1 MADNT
6 ALPPGFTLDK
16 PQPASAEL
24 PPGFTLDD
32 PKQAKTSSFG
42 PKGMGLVPD
51 AGLGYAETGLSMVTG
66 GLASAAGGY
75 LGLAQGAYNV
85 AAETLG
91 GKPGMSAA
99 DRVSQIQELGT
110 YQPRTESGKIVSAG
124 VSAPFE
130 QLEKGAQF
138 AGQKVAEKT
147 KSPAAAAAT
156 ETAIQAIP
164 IVLAEGIKGVKGM
177 KAARAGTAESAA
189 DVAAET
195 KARATQDAKIKVDEY
210 AKQHGIDLN
219 INTARLTNALR
230 EIAASGT
237 DLSSLPPEAV
247 ARAARLEALG
257 IPATRGQL
265 LRDITQLT
273 KEENVSKFSEDIRK
287 IKTDQDIR
295 LGTLIDNLRRET
307 GATAETREQI
317 GKSVQGAARAK
328 VRELKK
334 DYQQARKAAEEAGA
348 LQAPVPT
355 DALEAWMAEPGNLRQ
370 YPSLRTALDE
380 YLPKDEDGKPI
391 RGSRIPINDM
401 VKVLEEANANSRGQP
416 SASTVK
422 AGQAADVIKK
432 VLEQNGPDVW
442 KESRAKYAR
451 YKAEFDRQGAVRKL
465 VTEKG
470 LSSDRAIALE
480 STVDHILKS
489 PSEDIA
495 KIKKALT
502 EGGNDAANRR
512 GSQALADI
520 RAGVIDKLKEAANK
534 SEITGEAGQ
543 LQINSGFNRLF
554 KQLDKDGKIDQIFT
568 KPQVAQLRRISQAIE
583 DVRTTPSARIAGSP
597 TAANMAALAV
607 SMLDKIPGGGYV
619 SGAVSLV
626 KKVGKVG
633 EEGRVA
639 REAMTSPIEEAA
651 KKAKRTTKIEGYKS
665 TLKDVGK
672 QTAPIAPYTLKD
684 LDQNQ

>member
-1 MADNT
+1 MGYGTD
-6 ALPPGFTLDK
+6 PVV
-16 PQPASAEL
+16 AEA
-24 PPGFTLDD
+24 PEVKTSGGYGMDPVEGS
-32 PKQAKTSSFG
+32 PKQAKQSSFG
-42 PKGMGLVPD
+42 LKGMGVVPPV
-51 AGLGYAETGLSMVTG
+51 GLGYAETGLSMLTGGVGQAVG
-66 GLASAAGGY
+66 GLA
-75 LGLAQGAYNV
+75 GLAQGAYNV
-85 AAETLG
+85 GAEAMG
-91 GKPGMSAA
+91 GTPGMTAA
-99 DRVSQIQELGT
+99 DRVSQVEKAIT
-110 YQPRTESGKIVSAG
+110 YQPRSEVGKNVAAT

-130 QLEKGAQF
+130 YLAKKSEDVGGAVLQ
-138 AGQKVAEKT
+138 KT
-147 KSPAAAAAT
+147 KSPVAAT
-156 ETAIQAIP
+156 AAETAIQAIP
-164 IVLAEGIKGVKGM
+164 LALSEGFKGVKS
-177 KAARAGTAESAA
+177 ARAGGTAQSAA
-189 DVAAET
+189 DVAAES
-195 KARATQDAKIKVDEY
+195 KARATQDAEIKVNEY

-247 ARAARLEALG
+247 AISARLEALG

-265 LRDITQLT
+265 LRNIEQLT
-273 KEENVSKFSEDIRK
+273 KEETASKYSEDIRK

-307 GATAETREQI
+307 GATAETREQV

-355 DALEAWMAEPGNLRQ
+355 DAIETWMSEPGNLRQ

-380 YLPKDEDGKPI
+380 YLPKDKDGKPI
-391 RGSRIPINDM
+391 RGSRISINDM

-422 AGQAADVIKK
+422 AGQAADVIKQ

-442 KESRAKYAR
+442 KESRAQYAR

-470 LSSDRAIALE
+470 LSSDRAVALE

-502 EGGNDAANRR
+502 EGGSDAANRR
-512 GSQALADI
+512 GAQALADI
-520 RAGVIDKLKEAANK
+520 RAGVIDKLREAANK

-543 LQINSGFNRLF
+543 LQINSSFNRLF

-568 KPQVAQLRRISQAIE
+568 KPQAAKLREISQAIE
-583 DVRTTPSARIAGSP
+583 YVRTTPSARIAGSP

-607 SMLDKIPGGGYV
+607 SMLDKIPGGGYI

-633 EEGRVA
+633 EEGRVV

-651 KKAKRTTKIEGYKS
+651 RKAKRTTKIEGYKS
-665 TLKDVGK
+665 TLKDVSK

-684 LDQNQ
+684 MDQNQ

>member
-1 MADNT
+1 MGYGTDPVVAE
-6 ALPPGFTLDK
+6 APAGKPSGGYGLDPVEGAPK
-16 PQPASAEL
+16 PT
-24 PPGFTLDD
+24 GN
-32 PKQAKTSSFG
+32 K
-42 PKGMGLVPD
+42 MGVVPD

-66 GLASAAGGY
+66 GLASAVGGY

-85 AAETLG
+85 GAEALG

-110 YQPRTESGKIVSAG
+110 YQPRTQSGKLVSAG

-130 QLEKGAQF
+130 YLEKKSQVAGEYVAKKSRSPTAGA
-138 AGQKVAEKT
+138 AV
-147 KSPAAAAAT
+147 
-156 ETAIQAIP
+156 ETAIQAVP

-189 DVAAET
+189 DVAAEA

-219 INTARLTNALR
+219 INTAKLTGALR

-265 LRDITQLT
+265 LRSIEQLT
-273 KEENVSKFSEDIRK
+273 KEENVSKANVGSPIRQ
-287 IKTDQDIR
+287 IKTDQDVR

-307 GATAETREQI
+307 GATAETREQV

-328 VRELKK
+328 VRKLKK
-334 DYQQARKAAEEAGA
+334 DYQASRDAARAAGA
-348 LQAPVPT
+348 EKELIPT
-355 DALEAWMAEPGNLRQ
+355 DALEAWMKEPGNLRQ
-370 YPSLRTALDE
+370 YPSLRSALDE
-380 YLPKDEDGKPI
+380 YLPKDANGKPI
-391 RGSRIPINDM
+391 QGAKITINDM
-401 VKVLEEANANSRGQP
+401 VKVLEETNADSRGTP
-416 SASTVK
+416 SKSTVT
-422 AGQAADVIKK
+422 AGKVSNIIKQ
-432 VLEQNGPDVW
+432 VLEENGPDVW
-442 KESRAKYAR
+442 KESRAKYAK
-451 YKAEFDRQGAVRKL
+451 YKAEFDRQGAVKKL

-470 LSSDRAIALE
+470 LSSDRAVALE

-502 EGGNDAANRR
+502 KGGSDAANRR
-512 GSQALADI
+512 GAQAWSDV
-520 RAGVIDKLKEAANK
+520 RGGVVDKLKEAANK
-534 SEITGEAGQ
+534 DEISGEAGQ

-568 KPQVAQLRRISQAIE
+568 KSQAAQLRRVSKAIE

-597 TAANMAALAV
+597 TAANATALAMSV
-607 SMLDKIPGGGYV
+607 LDKLPGGGYL
-619 SGAVSLV
+619 SGTVQLL
-626 KKVGKVG
+626 KKVKDVGKQ
-633 EEGRVA
+633 GRVE
-639 REAMTSPIEEAA
+639 REAITSPIEEAA
-651 KKAKRTTKIEGYKS
+651 AKAKRTTKRQQYGS

-684 LDQNQ
+684 MDQNQ

>member
-1 MADNT
+1 MAADGFDLST
-6 ALPPGFTLDK
+6 AKPVTDTDTGGFDLSTAKPVVAKEKPKPTLLG
-16 PQPASAEL
+16 Q
-24 PPGFTLDD
+24 
-32 PKQAKTSSFG
+32 QY
-42 PKGMGLVPD
+42 MGLVPD
-51 AGLGYAETGLSMVTG
+51 VGLGYAETGLSMITG

-85 AAETLG
+85 GAEAMG

-99 DRVSQIQELGT
+99 DRASEIQKNYT
-110 YQPRTESGKIVSAG
+110 YQPRTQEGKLTSAAI
-124 VSAPFE
+124 SYPFE

-164 IVLAEGIKGVKGM
+164 IVLSEGIKGVKGVR
-177 KAARAGTAESAA
+177 AARAGGTAETT
-189 DVAAET
+189 AE
-195 KARATQDAKIKVDEY
+195 ASIDAQAKVKDY
-210 AKQHGIDLN
+210 AQKHGIDLGN
-219 INTARLTNALR
+219 FSSKVSEALHD
-230 EIAASGT
+230 IAASGT

-257 IPATRGQL
+257 IPATRGQI
-265 LRDITQLT
+265 LRDLEQLT
-273 KEENVSKFSEDIRK
+273 KEENVSKSTAGADIRK
-287 IKTDQDIR
+287 IKTDQDVR
-295 LGTLIDNLRRET
+295 LGTLIDDLRRET
-307 GATAETREQI
+307 GATAETREQV

-334 DYQQARKAAEEAGA
+334 DYQTARKAAEEAGA

-355 DALEAWMAEPGNLRQ
+355 DAIEAWMAEPGNLRQ

-380 YLPKDEDGKPI
+380 YLPKDKNGKPI
-391 RGSRIPINDM
+391 RGSVIPINDM

-422 AGQAADVIKK
+422 AGQAADVIKQ

-470 LSSDRAIALE
+470 LSSDRAVALE

-502 EGGNDAANRR
+502 EGGSDAANRR
-512 GSQALADI
+512 GAQAFADI
-520 RAGVIDKLKEAANK
+520 RAGVIDKLREAANK

-568 KPQVAQLRRISQAIE
+568 KPQAAQLRRISQAIE

-597 TAANMAALAV
+597 TAANMTALAL
-607 SMLDKIPGGGYV
+607 SMLDKFPFGQYI
-619 SGAVSLV
+619 SGAVSLA

-633 EEGRVA
+633 EEGREVRKA
-639 REAMTSPIEEAA
+639 TTSPIEEAA
-651 KKAKRTTKIEGYKS
+651 AKAKRAGKELTLRKIAEKS
-665 TLKDVGK
+665 
-672 QTAPIAPYTLKD
+672 APLTPYTLRD
-684 LDQNQ
+684 MDQNQ